1 MRIAL
6 THKFV
11 LGSLVV
17 AGAALSFPTIIR
29 ALGADFSQPGS
40 IFVAVAAGGGIG
52 FFLSRTLD
60 QNFRRLRGL
69 TEQIRTGDL
78 AELDDGPDVAFFR
91 DETDDLYDRVRSVVV
106 ALHALFGHVQN
117 SATRVGAAVRELDAS
132 THSVRAGNEGIAATV
147 ADLSQGVGRQKELV
161 DSATN
166 LIQQI
171 SSQIER
177 NSVRAREA
185 YDFAADANQKATR
198 GVEAAGLAI
207 EKMHAVFGRVE
218 KTSGMVFDLEAKTRD
233 VHRITEIITSVAHR
247 TSLLSLNA
255 SIEAARAG
263 ESGRGFAVVADEIR
277 KLSESAGQSANEIT
291 KLVDEIQSD
300 TVEVADEMRQSGQVI
315 GEGRED
321 VNIIASSLE
330 EVGSV
335 VGEAATRSEAI
346 LHGTDSHAVNAER
359 MVSSMNE
366 LTRGIADNAHSIDV
380 ASTIVAEQLNEVG
393 AISAGSERLA
403 DLATDLREA
412 LDEFRRDRVTTGDP
426 RGARDE

>member
-1 MRIAL
+1 M
-6 THKFV
+6 
-11 LGSLVV
+11 V